1 MTDLE
6 RAGAALC
13 DWFDDNMRPLP
24 WRENRE
30 PYRIWVSEVMLQ
42 QTRVETVIGYF
53 ERFMAR
59 FPTVQALAA
68 AQRDEVLKLWEGLGY
83 YRRAD
88 YLLKGAAYI
97 VNQLGGVFPRSARA
111 LEQIPGIGAYTAGAI
126 ASMAFGERVAAV
138 DGNVLRVTSRIA
150 AYSDPV
156 DLPKTR
162 AKAGEISLAMMPE
175 GRAWSHT
182 QAMMELGACLCLPR
196 NPRCNLCPVQG
207 ACRAFALGLER
218 ALPVRGA
225 RRKQLE
231 VNRDV
236 YMISDGGRVLL
247 RRRPDEGLLR
257 GMWEFP
263 GEEEDTGFLAG
274 FTVLAREKAVPARHV
289 FTHRIWQMQGWW
301 IEVAPCA
308 APEGCCWADAEK
320 LEALALPAAMAAF
333 RAYAAAR
340 LGGRGE
346 GYK

>member
-6 RAGAALC
+6 RAGVALC
-13 DWFDDNMRPLP
+13 DWFDGHMRPLP

-83 YRRAD
+83 YRRAE
-88 YLLKGAAYI
+88 YLLKGAQYI
-97 VNQLGGVFPRSARA
+97 VTQLDGAFPRSAGE
-111 LEQIPGIGAYTAGAI
+111 LERIPGIGAYTAGAI

-138 DGNVLRVTSRIA
+138 DGNVLRVTARLA
-150 AYSDPV
+150 AYRDPV
-156 DLPKTR
+156 NLPEAR
-162 AKAGEISLAMMPE
+162 AKAGKISLAMMPE
-175 GRAWSHT
+175 GRVWSHT
-182 QAMMELGACLCLPR
+182 QAMMELGACICLPR
-196 NPRCNLCPVQG
+196 NPRCNLCPVQDV
-207 ACRAFALGLER
+207 CRAFEQGLER
-218 ALPVRGA
+218 SLPVKGA
-225 RRKQLE
+225 RKKQLE
-231 VNRDV
+231 VQRDV
-236 YMISDGGRVLL
+236 YMITDGRHMLL

-263 GEEEDTGFLAG
+263 GEEADTGFLAG
-274 FTVLAREKAVPARHV
+274 FTVRRREKAVPARHV

-308 APEGCCWADAEK
+308 APEGCCWADEK
-320 LEALALPAAMAAF
+320 KLAALALPSAMASF
-333 RAYAAAR
+333 RYYALAR
-340 LGGRGE
+340 LGCGNPSG
-346 GYK
+346 K